1 MFYNCYFTFL
11 LVIVYTV
18 QCPGQCDNAIVPSSN
33 TNLAYKTRGTRCEGF
48 YSAKV
53 SANRLKVVSFTL
65 GDIRFQAQE
74 DEIIEIKSREGNLKI
89 KAEGILNDL
98 YYRMDAI
105 LDKGTMFW
113 PVKEVLF
120 QDTRTRY
127 ARNIG
132 ILANVSNKTN
142 NPVFVPVEVV
152 GKKASADPNQTPL
165 LKLVCTT
172 KLAQV
177 QWRVQGESTY
187 RVLEGSGFRAFAPVF
202 IRIPEGI
209 TGEKLIQIRAKE
221 ENGLEWLQTS
231 LTVKI

>member
-1 MFYNCYFTFL
+1 MLHNCYFAFFL
-11 LVIVYTV
+11 VTVSTV
-18 QCPGQCDNAIVPSSN
+18 QCLSQCDNTIVPSSN
-33 TNLAYKTRGTRCEGF
+33 ANLAYKTREGRCEGF

-53 SANRLKVVSFTL
+53 AANRLKVVSFTL

-74 DEIIEIKSREGNLKI
+74 DEVIEIKSPEARLKI
-89 KAEGILNDL
+89 KAEGIPNDL
-98 YYRMDAI
+98 YYRMDAV
-105 LDKGTMFW
+105 LDKGTMIW

-132 ILANVSNKTN
+132 ILANVSDKVSH
-142 NPVFVPVEVV
+142 PIYVPVKVV
-152 GKKASADPNQTPL
+152 GKKASADPSQTPL

-172 KLAQV
+172 RLTQL

-187 RVLEGSGFRAFAPVF
+187 RVLEGSSFRAFAPIY

-209 TGEKLIQIRAKE
+209 SGEKLIQIRAKE